1 MTSYIHTGSSSLFFL
16 GLRYLVLLSTWCFS
30 YSLFVVVGAC
40 LVVLICYAASRTP
53 GYLGVAI
60 TELIFSTIFF
70 FLFALSIHQQIA
82 FIHWGWTDFIRAAV
96 GGGLFII
103 LSIVC
108 LIRGGDG
115 AGIAGS
121 VFGLL
126 TGILFGYDAF
136 ITFPTLK
143 KTHAPAAT
151 ESPDNI

>member
-1 MTSYIHTGSSSLFFL
+1 MSDSATEQNASCMSRTKAYVRTRKGIILAAEI
-16 GLRYLVLLSTWCFS
+16 
-30 YSLFVVVGAC
+30 GAC

>member
-1 MTSYIHTGSSSLFFL
+1 MSDSGPEQSASCMSLVKAYIRSRKGVILA
-16 GLRYLVLLSTWCFS
+16 VEIAICIII
-30 YSLFVVVGAC
+30 
-40 LVVLICYAASRTP
+40 LICYAASNTP
-53 GYLGVAI
+53 GYLGIAI
-60 TELIFSTIFF
+60 TELILAVIFF
-70 FLFALSIHQQIA
+70 VIFAARYDQQVP

-115 AGIAGS
+115 PGIAGS

-126 TGILFGYDAF
+126 AGILFAYDAF
-136 ITFPTLK
+136 ITFPTLR
-143 KTHAPAAT
+143 KTHTQAAT